1 MAESEKLSDKFSFL
15 QTIIRLRYAVENL
28 IIRLFSFIV
37 TTVIMNLNL
46 KNGGKV
52 MNIKKV
58 GEQIAVLRKV
68 KGLTQSELGERIGV
82 SFQAVSKWERGE
94 TLPDIALLPDLA
106 KILETTV
113 DFILLGSEKVIE
125 YKGKFA
131 VTDMKKG
138 LNCLKNVGEYL
149 GAENIIYRAA
159 IKGINTDLNT
169 DIEEA
174 FTNDYVF
181 EAFLAEAIIQNLISG
196 LYVDI
201 SDVKNNFKHEHF
213 KNIVV
218 DYCNRYGIK

>member
-1 MAESEKLSDKFSFL
+1 
-15 QTIIRLRYAVENL
+15 
-28 IIRLFSFIV
+28 
-37 TTVIMNLNL
+37 
-46 KNGGKV
+46 

-58 GEQIAVLRKV
+58 GEQIAVLRKA

-82 SFQAVSKWERGE
+82 SFQAGSKWERGE
-94 TLPDIALLPDLA
+94 TLPDVTLLPDLA

-125 YKGKFA
+125 YKGKFT

-138 LNCLKNVGEYL
+138 LNCLKNAGEYL

-159 IKGINTDLNT
+159 IKGINKDLNA

-174 FTNDYVF
+174 FTNDYIF
-181 EAFLAEAIIQNLISG
+181 EAFLAEAIIQNLMSG

-201 SDVKNNFKHEHF
+201 SDVKNNFKYENF
-213 KNIVV
+213 KNIVI